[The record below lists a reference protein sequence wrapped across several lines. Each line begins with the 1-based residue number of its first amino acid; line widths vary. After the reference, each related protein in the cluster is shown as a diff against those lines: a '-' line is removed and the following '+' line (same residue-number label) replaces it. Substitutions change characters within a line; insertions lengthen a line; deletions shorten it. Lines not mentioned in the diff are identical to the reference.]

1 MKVVARI
8 SALFSNNIMMKL
20 EWLFAYSI
28 PGKAAVANIREGDIC
43 IQHNFRNIFS
53 ANVPEKILEMS
64 INTTIY
70 DHD

>member
-1 MKVVARI
+1 
-8 SALFSNNIMMKL
+8 MMKL

-43 IQHNFRNIFS
+43 ILHNFHNIFS

-64 INTTIY
+64 IKTTID